1 MAIPFNV
8 QRGSTSGRRRVRG
21 GGLLGWSVAMVT
33 PSSHR
38 KSSRGRDAPTTE
50 AVGVPPWVVLEVRA
64 ASGIKEGIEVES
76 E

>member
-33 PSSHR
+33 PSGHR
-38 KSSRGRDAPTTE
+38 KSSRGRGAPTTGGT
-50 AVGVPPWVVLEVRA
+50 ALGGVRGA
-64 ASGIKEGIEVES
+64 GSIRN
-76 E
+76 